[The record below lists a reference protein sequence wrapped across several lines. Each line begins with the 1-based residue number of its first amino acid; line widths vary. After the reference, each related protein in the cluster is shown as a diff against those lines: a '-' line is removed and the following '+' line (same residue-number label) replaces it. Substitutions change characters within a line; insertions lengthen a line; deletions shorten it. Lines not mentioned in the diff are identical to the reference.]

1 MEKAKK
7 IKQPSCHKAVR
18 VPVMMQLENVECG
31 AVCLSMVLAYYG
43 KWLTSEQLRI
53 DCGVSRDGSNGL
65 NRRC

>member
-53 DCGVSRDGSNGL
+53 D
-65 NRRC
+65 